1 MTKQK
6 TETGDRRE
14 KNRETIER
22 TEYNY
27 IWIKDSKVFHRRD
40 CHACLGA
47 KGPAFIRG
55 SVYYEA
61 GAQGRRP
68 CRICRP
74 VPLLMLA
81 PVTDRELRE
90 SESRG
95 EEKFNAYTGETINAR
110 LITGE
115 CVSIKRGGVVG
126 WCHSTQHPGALSKQ
140 LLKEHECVEKSCFRL
155 ERNCQSPYWAAL
167 EERKREREERK
178 EKLRAEK
185 LRKAT
190 EERELRQL
198 RDCWQSYLDDMG
210 SDMYIVR
217 VLRDTPARFRVFYV
231 SDNAF
236 ADGNRYPEFLD
247 VLKFLHPY
255 YKINLR
261 HIRDSDGSFVTN
273 ELYRQRC
280 RKK

>member
-1 MTKQK
+1 MTQQSTKA
-6 TETGDRRE
+6 ENRRE

-27 IWIKDSKVFHRRD
+27 VWIKGSPVFHRRG
-40 CHACLGA
+40 CHACLNA
-47 KGPAFIRG
+47 RGPAVIRG
-55 SVYYEA
+55 SVYFEA
-61 GAQGRRP
+61 GAEERRP
-68 CRICRP
+68 CRICKP

-81 PVTDRELRE
+81 PVTDRELEE
-90 SESRG
+90 SESRK
-95 EEKFNAYTGETINAR
+95 EEKFNTYTGETINAK

-115 CVSIKRGGVVG
+115 CAAIKRGGIVG
-126 WCHSTQHPGALSKQ
+126 WCHSTRHPGALSRE
-140 LLKEHECVEKSCFRL
+140 LLKEHECVERGCCRL

-167 EERKREREERK
+167 EERKRALEARK

-185 LRKAT
+185 LRKAA
-190 EERELRQL
+190 ECSELRQL

-217 VLRDTPARFRVFYV
+217 VLRDTPSRYRVFYV

-261 HIRDSDGSFVTN
+261 HIRDYDGSFVTN
-273 ELYRQRC
+273 EVYRQRS